1 MASPPRK
8 VRLTWDQLPER
19 IRDAIESRLGSPVT
33 SATSQPGGFSPGMA
47 SRVEMA
53 DGRRA
58 FVKAVS
64 PELNPD
70 SPDIFR
76 EEARVAAAL
85 PPNAPAPRFLWT
97 YDEGA
102 GVGGWVV
109 LAFEDVD
116 GLPPADPW
124 RSQELD
130 RVVEALIELS
140 KALTPSPI
148 QVRPASDFFVE
159 TINGWQLLQA
169 DPGAKLD
176 DWSRRH
182 LEVLAALEARAPEL
196 SAGDTLIHFDIRSDN
211 LLLTP
216 DRVVVVDWP
225 YACIGAPWI
234 DVMGMAPSVTLEGG
248 PEPEDLFMR
257 HPAARAADPKAVNA
271 VLASIA
277 GFFTQRSLQPPPP
290 GIPTVRAFQAAQ
302 GGVARR
308 WLAQR
313 TGLR

>member
-1 MASPPRK
+1 MESPPQK

-19 IRDAIESRLGSPVT
+19 IRAAIESRLGGAVI
-33 SATSQPGGFSPGMA
+33 SATSQPGGFSPGVA
-47 SRVEMA
+47 SRLVTA

-58 FVKAVS
+58 FVKAVG

-70 SPDIFR
+70 SPGMFR
-76 EEARVAAAL
+76 QEARIAAAL
-85 PPNAPAPRFLWT
+85 PLETPAPRFLWM
-97 YDEGA
+97 YDEGD
-102 GVGGWVV
+102 GGWVV

-116 GLPPADPW
+116 GHLPADPW
-124 RSQELD
+124 RPNELD
-130 RVVEALIELS
+130 RVIEALIELS
-140 KALTPSPI
+140 DALTPSPVD
-148 QVRPASDFFVE
+148 VRPASVFFKE
-159 TINGWQLLQA
+159 DINGWQLLRA
-169 DPGAKLD
+169 DPDAKLD

-182 LEVLAALEARAPEL
+182 LDELAALEARAPEL
-196 SAGDTLIHFDIRSDN
+196 SAGNTLIHFDIRSDN

-225 YACIGAPWI
+225 HACIGAPWI
-234 DVMGMAPSVTLEGG
+234 DLMGMAPSVKMEGG

-257 HPAARAADPKAVNA
+257 HPAARAADPEAVNA

-277 GFFTQRSLQPPPP
+277 GFFTHRSLQPPPP

-302 GGVARR
+302 GEVARR

-313 TGLR
+313 IGWQ